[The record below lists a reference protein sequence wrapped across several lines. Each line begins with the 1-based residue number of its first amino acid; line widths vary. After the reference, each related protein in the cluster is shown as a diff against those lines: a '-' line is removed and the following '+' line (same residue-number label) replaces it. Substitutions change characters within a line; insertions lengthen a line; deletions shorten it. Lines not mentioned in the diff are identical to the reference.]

1 VHREKVRPAEQ
12 NLPLLRS
19 TVSLAK
25 KIGLRLGG
33 GQKLLR
39 ALPTESQGKV
49 MTTLRIILG
58 DQLNPEHGW
67 F

>member
-1 VHREKVRPAEQ
+1 M
-12 NLPLLRS
+12 
-19 TVSLAK
+19 
-25 KIGLRLGG
+25 GLSLGG
-33 GQKLLR
+33 GQILLR